1 MRKSISNSIIEW
13 SNLRIE
19 TSKSR
24 CSLGFN
30 SWITTFLVY
39 ITDICSNLS
48 ANVKLLADATSRFS
62 VANDANKCFQ
72 NLSNDLCIISNWA
85 YQWKMSFNPD
95 RSKQAQEVIFSRK
108 RLIQPHPVLTFDNS
122 PVIKTRHQK
131 HFILDEKNLKEKM
144 SEAYKEIAVLRILQD
159 FIPRNSLLTIIKS
172 FIHPHLDYGA
182 IIYNQPN
189 NGSFC

>member
-62 VANDANKCFQ
+62 IANDANKCFQ

-108 RLIQPHPVLTFDNS
+108 RSIQPHPVLTFDNS
-122 PVIKTRHQK
+122 PVIKTTHQK
-131 HFILDEKNLKEKM
+131 HFILDEKNSKEKM
-144 SEAYKEIAVLRILQD
+144 SEAYKEIENITG
-159 FIPRNSLLTIIKS
+159 F
-172 FIHPHLDYGA
+172 HPKKFS
-182 IIYNQPN
+182 IN
-189 NGSFC
+189 NY

>member
-1 MRKSISNSIIEW
+1 MVCIN
-13 SNLRIE
+13 
-19 TSKSR
+19 
-24 CSLGFN
+24 
-30 SWITTFLVY
+30 
-39 ITDICSNLS
+39 DICSNLS
-48 ANVKLLADATSRFS
+48 ANVKLLADDTSRFS
-62 VANDANKCFQ
+62 IANDANNCFQ
-72 NLSNDLCIISNWA
+72 NLSNNLCIISNWA

-122 PVIKTRHQK
+122 PVIKTTHQK

>member
-39 ITDICSNLS
+39 IIDICSNLS

-62 VANDANKCFQ
+62 IANDANKCFQ

-108 RLIQPHPVLTFDNS
+108 TSIQPHPVLTFDNS
-122 PVIKTRHQK
+122 PVIKTTHQK

>member
-39 ITDICSNLS
+39 INDICSNLS

-62 VANDANKCFQ
+62 IANDANKCFQ

-85 YQWKMSFNPD
+85 NQWKMSFNPD

-108 RLIQPHPVLTFDNS
+108 RSIQPHPVLTFDNS
-122 PVIKTRHQK
+122 PVIKTTHQK

>member
-39 ITDICSNLS
+39 INDICSNLS

-62 VANDANKCFQ
+62 IANDANKCFQ

-122 PVIKTRHQK
+122 PVIKTTHQK

>member
-39 ITDICSNLS
+39 INDICSNLS

-62 VANDANKCFQ
+62 IANDANKCFQ

-122 PVIKTRHQK
+122 PVIKTTHQK
-131 HFILDEKNLKEKM
+131 HFILDEKNSKEKM
-144 SEAYKEIAVLRILQD
+144 SEAYKEIENITG
-159 FIPRNSLLTIIKS
+159 F
-172 FIHPHLDYGA
+172 HPKKFS
-182 IIYNQPN
+182 IN
-189 NGSFC
+189 NY

>member
-39 ITDICSNLS
+39 INDICSNLS

-62 VANDANKCFQ
+62 IANDANKCFQ

-108 RLIQPHPVLTFDNS
+108 RSIQPHPVLTFDNS
-122 PVIKTRHQK
+122 PVIKTTHQK

>member
-13 SNLRIE
+13 SNLWIE
-19 TSKSR
+19 TSKRR

-30 SWITTFLVY
+30 SWITIFLVC
-39 ITDICSNLS
+39 INDICSNLS
-48 ANVKLLADATSRFS
+48 ANVKLLADDTSRFS
-62 VANDANKCFQ
+62 IANDANNCFQ
-72 NLSNDLCIISNWA
+72 NLSNNLCIISNWA

-122 PVIKTRHQK
+122 PVIKTTHQK
-131 HFILDEKNLKEKM
+131 YFILDEKNLKEKM